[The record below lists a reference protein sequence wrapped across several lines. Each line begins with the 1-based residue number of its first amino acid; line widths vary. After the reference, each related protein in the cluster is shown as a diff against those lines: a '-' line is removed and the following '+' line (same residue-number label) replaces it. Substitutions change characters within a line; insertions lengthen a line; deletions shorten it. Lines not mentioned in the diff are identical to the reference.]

1 MDSAGGE
8 TLTETAKKEVFTD
21 NKSSGRGFKGHG
33 RGGHISRGVMHGRRG
48 MMMKGFGPPGPG
60 MDPGMDGF
68 MNGFV
73 PPMRGMGRMRPY
85 PDPRCRGRGGLMGMG
100 PPPPPPPPPPH
111 HHHHP
116 RLPPPMHMRGG
127 PFPPMPRPGLPPPLP
142 PPFRGH
148 PGFRGPPPHPR
159 GRGMPPPG
167 PPRHFHPMGPRGG
180 AHSTVNLPGL
190 KNTGLPSDLSPLPLA
205 A

>member
-1 MDSAGGE
+1 MLLILFWFHSI
-8 TLTETAKKEVFTD
+8 
-21 NKSSGRGFKGHG
+21 RGFKGRS
-33 RGGHISRGVMHGRRG
+33 RGGRMSRGVMHGGRG

-60 MDPGMDGF
+60 MSPDMDGF

-73 PPMRGMGRMRPY
+73 PPMS
-85 PDPRCRGRGGLMGMG
+85 
-100 PPPPPPPPPPH
+100 

-167 PPRHFHPMGPRGG
+167 PPRHFHPMGPRGFNLV
-180 AHSTVNLPGL
+180 ALIRVYPRLAQAKNPMCDFILLHSYHNGPVTPPPHPPLGRGQRWPGPP
-190 KNTGLPSDLSPLPLA
+190 GGRRF
-205 A
+205 